1 MDHLALL
8 GIRESLEPEGIMVD
22 QEDRVVQDDE
32 ELQGPRVLQA
42 IQDQPV
48 LLDLLVF
55 RDLRVNQA
63 RKEYRGWLEAWV
75 LLGMLVFQGQ
85 EVTLGQ
91 EEV

>member
-1 MDHLALL
+1 MGLLVLL

-63 RKEYRGWLEAWV
+63 RKEYRG
-75 LLGMLVFQGQ
+75 
-85 EVTLGQ
+85 
-91 EEV
+91 

>member
-1 MDHLALL
+1 MGLLVLL
-8 GIRESLEPEGIMVD
+8 GIRGSLEPGGIMVD

-75 LLGMLVFQGQ
+75 LLEMLVFQVQ

-91 EEV
+91 EEG

>member
-1 MDHLALL
+1 MGEREEMDRLVLL
-8 GIRESLEPEGIMVD
+8 GIKESLEPEGIMVD

-63 RKEYRGWLEAWV
+63 RKEYRG
-75 LLGMLVFQGQ
+75 
-85 EVTLGQ
+85 
-91 EEV
+91 